1 MLYYNRINVSE
12 GIDINKTSVS
22 KKCDICHYWYFLER
36 EFQFQNYVCNGCHD
50 VLMISMNL
58 SNIAILKIYG
68 VDYRCIIIGISK
80 IEATKLMQNID
91 FSKKVEHYKT

>member
-36 EFQFQNYVCNGCHD
+36 EFQFQHYVCNGCHD

-58 SNIAILKIYG
+58 SNIAILKVHG

-80 IEATKLMQNID
+80 TEATKLMQNID